1 MTKTCGKCDRKIRV
15 GAIGCCD
22 SPKWFHGSCVN
33 PPLGKEEIEA
43 LTELKKAW
51 RCSECILIRRRSM
64 METSVQEGN
73 IPIDEIFQMF
83 SELKENMKTMEKNLG
98 GSIEHLYNKLDE
110 SLKVINQVQQSDEKI
125 EQLTNENL
133 HLTTKLSEME
143 KKVDEIFQQ
152 QKTNTLEIHGIPEKS
167 NEDTLQVVKDVAA
180 ALSYPL
186 QDNMIH

>member
-1 MTKTCGKCDRKIRV
+1 M
-15 GAIGCCD
+15 
-22 SPKWFHGSCVN
+22 N
-33 PPLGKEEIEA
+33 LY
-43 LTELKKAW
+43 
-51 RCSECILIRRRSM
+51 M
-64 METSVQEGN
+64 METSVQERN